1 VTAVHLLPGRLHLGV
16 GPCGLR
22 FTYVTPVLVKK
33 YKVLVLQ
40 VSRLMDT
47 IFLATSA
54 PLRADEQGD
63 DPSSKYVPPSVLTD

>member
-1 VTAVHLLPGRLHLGV
+1 MAPASA
-16 GPCGLR
+16 
-22 FTYVTPVLVKK
+22 
-33 YKVLVLQ
+33 VLVLQ